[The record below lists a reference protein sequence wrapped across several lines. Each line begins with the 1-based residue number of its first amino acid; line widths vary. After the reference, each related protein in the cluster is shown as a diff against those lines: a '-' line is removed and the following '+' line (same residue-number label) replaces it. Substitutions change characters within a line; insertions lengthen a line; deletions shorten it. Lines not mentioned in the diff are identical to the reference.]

1 LLQIRK
7 QGPEA
12 PFLKVLCKNKQSPKN
27 FSSTGTL
34 DMAEITA
41 SAVKELRERTGL
53 GMMECKKALVEA
65 NGDIDL
71 AIENM
76 RKAGSMKAA
85 KKAGRTA
92 AEGLV
97 LTKIASDSSYGVM
110 VEVNSETDFAAR
122 EENFIAFVNKVLNK
136 VFETK
141 STDIPLMMAGGME
154 ETRLALV
161 QKIGENISVRR
172 AVLVGGDGAT
182 VGSYVHSNNKIAVLV
197 ALNGGD
203 QDLAREVAM
212 HVAATSPLVV
222 SPEDV
227 PADVLSKES
236 EIYTAQAA
244 ESGKPADIIEK
255 MVSGR
260 LRKFIEEVSLTEQ
273 AFVKD
278 PEIKVGKLVKQAS
291 ARINSF
297 VRFMVGEGIEKEVVD
312 FAAEVAAQL
321 KKD

>member
-1 LLQIRK
+1 
-7 QGPEA
+7 
-12 PFLKVLCKNKQSPKN
+12 
-27 FSSTGTL
+27 
-34 DMAEITA
+34 MAEITA

-97 LTKIASDSSYGVM
+97 MTKIVEDGSYGVM

-122 EENFIAFVNKVLNK
+122 DENFSNFVKVVLDK
-136 VFETK
+136 VFTSKETN
-141 STDIPLMMAGGME
+141 IEALMAGGLE
-154 ETRLALV
+154 DQRLALV

-172 AVLVGGDGAT
+172 AVVVGGAGQT
-182 VGSYVHSNNKIAVLV
+182 VGSYVHSNNKIGVLV
-197 ALNGGD
+197 ALNGGH
-203 QDLAREVAM
+203 QDLAKDVAM
-212 HVAATSPLVV
+212 HVAATNPLVAN
-222 SPEDV
+222 PEDV
-227 PADVLSKES
+227 PAEVLAKES

-244 ESGKPADIIEK
+244 ESGKPADIVEK

-260 LRKFIEEVSLTEQ
+260 LRKYIEEVSLTEQ
-273 AFVKD
+273 AFIKD
-278 PEIKVGKLVKQAS
+278 PDIKISKLLKQGNA
-291 ARINSF
+291 AVVAF
-297 VRFMVGEGIEKEVVD
+297 VRFMVGEGIEREVVD
-312 FAAEVAAQL
+312 FAAEVAAQVGQAQ
-321 KKD
+321 K